1 MNIIY
6 IYMYIYKNTSQLLN
20 EFVYQHAS
28 KKNERPIYS
37 QRTQRDTLWD
47 LQFQGLLFFV
57 QRLSLKNQPW
67 DGWSLQP
74 MWMKDRQ
81 TGTSCG
87 GWLVALDSQKLQLQL
102 FVYNNLPPKKAGY
115 FLRKRGNQGR
125 VGPLDSQ
132 QVERN
137 KNCHGRKAG
146 PMAMYKILNKDWG
159 KTGISLKQCMHQ
171 FFAISD

>member
-6 IYMYIYKNTSQLLN
+6 IYVYIYIQKHKPTSERIRLSTCIQ
-20 EFVYQHAS
+20 
-28 KKNERPIYS
+28 KKTRGPIYS

-87 GWLVALDSQKLQLQL
+87 GWLVALDSQKLQLQTVL
-102 FVYNNLPPKKAGY
+102 CTIILPPKK
-115 FLRKRGNQGR
+115 GR
-125 VGPLDSQ
+125 LFPEETWQPGEGGPLRFPASRKEQ
-132 QVERN
+132 KLPWQEGRP
-137 KNCHGRKAG
+137 HGHVQKS
-146 PMAMYKILNKDWG
+146 WT
-159 KTGISLKQCMHQ
+159 KTGEKLGS
-171 FFAISD
+171 A